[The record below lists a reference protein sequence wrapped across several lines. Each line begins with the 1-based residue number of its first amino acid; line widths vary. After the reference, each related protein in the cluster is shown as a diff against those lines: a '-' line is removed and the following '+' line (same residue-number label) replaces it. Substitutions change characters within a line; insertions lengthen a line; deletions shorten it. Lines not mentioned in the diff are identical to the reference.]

1 MPVLDLFRLDN
12 RVALVT
18 GGNRGIG
25 RAIAQALAEA
35 GASVA
40 VTSRDARR
48 AEAAASEI
56 AVGQELASCPASRP
70 NCLGLVLD
78 VRHDQQVREVVA
90 RVIAELGGIHI
101 LVNNAGVNIRES
113 ITDLKDESWEEVV
126 DTNLAGAMRCSRAVA
141 GHMKHQGWGR
151 IVNVASMLSVVAI
164 VQRAAYA
171 SSKAGLLGL
180 TRAMALD
187 LAPHGVTVN
196 ALCPGVFKTEINRP
210 ILNDP
215 EYLKEFLKQIPL
227 GRMGEPSELKGAA
240 IFLASDASAYMTGA
254 ALLVDGGWTTR

>member
-1 MPVLDLFRLDN
+1 MPVLDLFRLDG
-12 RVALVT
+12 RTALVT
-18 GGNRGIG
+18 GGNRGLG
-25 RAIAQALAEA
+25 RAIAEALAEA

-48 AEAAASEI
+48 AEAAAAEI
-56 AVGQELASCPASRP
+56 SKATGGE
-70 NCLGLVLD
+70 CLGLALD
-78 VRHDQQVREVVA
+78 VRDDGQVREVVA

-227 GRMGEPSELKGAA
+227 GRMGEPAELKAA
-240 IFLASDASAYMTGA
+240 AVFLASDASAYMTGA

>member
-1 MPVLDLFRLDN
+1 MPVLDLFRLN
-12 RVALVT
+12 GRIALVT
-18 GGNRGIG
+18 GGNRGLG
-25 RAIAQALAEA
+25 RAIAEALTEA

-48 AEAAASEI
+48 AEAAAADISKATGRE
-56 AVGQELASCPASRP
+56 
-70 NCLGLVLD
+70 CLGLALD
-78 VRHDQQVREVVA
+78 VRDEGQVREAVT

-141 GHMKHQGWGR
+141 GRMKDQGWGR
-151 IVNVASMLSVVAI
+151 IINVASMLSVVAI
-164 VQRAAYA
+164 AQRSAYA

-227 GRMGEPSELKGAA
+227 GRMGDPAELKGAA
-240 IFLASDASAYMTGA
+240 VFLASDASAYMTGA

>member
-1 MPVLDLFRLDN
+1 MPVLDLFRLDG

-25 RAIAQALAEA
+25 RAIAEALAEA

-40 VTSRDARR
+40 ITSRDVRR
-48 AEAAASEI
+48 AEAAAAEI
-56 AVGQELASCPASRP
+56 SKATGRE
-70 NCLGLVLD
+70 CLGLVLD
-78 VRHDQQVREVVA
+78 VRDDRQVREVVA

-151 IVNVASMLSVVAI
+151 IANVASMLSVVAI
-164 VQRAAYA
+164 AQRAAYA

-227 GRMGEPSELKGAA
+227 GRMGEPAELKAA
-240 IFLASDASAYMTGA
+240 AVFLASDASAYMTGA

>member
-1 MPVLDLFRLDN
+1 MPVLDLFRLDG

-25 RAIAQALAEA
+25 RAIAEALAEA

-56 AVGQELASCPASRP
+56 AVGQELASCPAS
-70 NCLGLVLD
+70 CLGLVLD
-78 VRHDQQVREVVA
+78 VRHDQPVREVVA

-164 VQRAAYA
+164 AQRAAYA

-227 GRMGEPSELKGAA
+227 GRMGEPAELKAA
-240 IFLASDASAYMTGA
+240 AVFLASDASAYMTGA